1 MNISGNIT
9 FNNSISSFCLPGSTV
24 KQKDISRLVHMF
36 QAPSPAPVIA
46 IHEIVLKISLYV
58 VAFIMDIVGNVL
70 VMLIIYLNKRMHCT
84 TNYLIMNLAIS
95 DILVGLFCMWVHI
108 GNQITPEWPFGDLVC
123 KVNTFIQVIAVT
135 LSVLSLTTISADRFM
150 AIVFPLRSRMSST
163 KASIV
168 ISMIWFIS
176 ISVAAP
182 QLIVRQQSEFT
193 WADRHEIYCDEVWP
207 TVYINTKCET
217 DQPVRKI
224 YYIIFI
230 LVLYFIPILV
240 MIVAYSIIVL
250 TLMKRKAPGVA
261 ILSTTLAQEK
271 SKRKVIKM
279 LIIVLIVFILCW
291 SPQQILLLWGLFRS
305 KKQVRIYIYIFGYH

>member
-1 MNISGNIT
+1 
-9 FNNSISSFCLPGSTV
+9 
-24 KQKDISRLVHMF
+24 
-36 QAPSPAPVIA
+36 
-46 IHEIVLKISLYV
+46 
-58 VAFIMDIVGNVL
+58 
-70 VMLIIYLNKRMHCT
+70 
-84 TNYLIMNLAIS
+84 
-95 DILVGLFCMWVHI
+95 MWVHI

-182 QLIVRQQSEFT
+182 QLIVRHQSEFT

-279 LIIVLIVFILCW
+279 LIVVLIVFILCW

-305 KKQVRIYIYIFGYH
+305 KKQFPAYIETVRFVALYVAYLNSSLNPILYCGFNENFRKGFIDAFRCSFSKKTLRIFPMRNIERTSSGIGERHSSRCRSIQERPHTEVSTKELTRC